1 MKGIKTTIGYIV
13 ILCAL
18 FFLLGMSG
26 FGGSANQPS
35 TTSAFNAKVLDVA
48 SNEVEITSVTIDGK
62 TTFGGYLGKGKVQI
76 PFENITHIEISK
88 GNVCVTLMNG
98 GQICNLKTNEISRLY
113 GNTSFGTYQIA
124 LKDIKGLDF
133 IKAKK

>member
-1 MKGIKTTIGYIV
+1 
-13 ILCAL
+13 
-18 FFLLGMSG
+18 
-26 FGGSANQPS
+26 
-35 TTSAFNAKVLDVA
+35 LDVA

-98 GQICNLKTNEISRLY
+98 GQICNLKMNEISRLY

-133 IKAKK
+133 VKAKK